1 MDILWCLGTQMK
13 TWDDLRAT
21 FLTANA
27 RKAIAPVR
35 FHNLYSVT
43 RIIHHWFLTM
53 LSLSLFCVVDRP
65 NSTRNLRVDTAS

>member
-43 RIIHHWFLTM
+43 RIIHH
-53 LSLSLFCVVDRP
+53 
-65 NSTRNLRVDTAS
+65 